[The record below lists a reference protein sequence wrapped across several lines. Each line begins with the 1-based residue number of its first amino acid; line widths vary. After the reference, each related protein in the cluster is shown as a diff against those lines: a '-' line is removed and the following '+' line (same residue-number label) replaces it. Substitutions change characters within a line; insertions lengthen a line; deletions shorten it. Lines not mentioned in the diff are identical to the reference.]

1 MARFTIGEEV
11 RFDGAIY
18 VVSAYLPPAS
28 GDDLAGRYRLL
39 ACSPGGTRHVWVE
52 EARIS
57 EIDSYVRPQD
67 DTSSL

>member
-1 MARFTIGEEV
+1 MARFTVGEEV

-18 VVSAYLPPAS
+18 VISAYLPPTSLEA
-28 GDDLAGRYRLL
+28 LAGRYRLL
-39 ACSPGGTRHVWVE
+39 ACAPGGTRHVWAE